1 MCLENPGRTFIET
14 GVITRNGFGDH
25 NKEFWLGNEQIHQ
38 LTKYGETML
47 RVELEAWDG
56 RTAWAEYDTFRSD
69 FIKMNFNKL
78 NIVTTNIQG

>member
-1 MCLENPGRTFIET
+1 MDFN
-14 GVITRNGFGDH
+14 RNWDEYKHGFGDR

-38 LTKYGETML
+38 LTKSGDKKL

-56 RTAWAEYDTFRSD
+56 KTAWAEYDTFRSD

-78 NIVTTNIQG
+78 NIVTSLTRISVKLR